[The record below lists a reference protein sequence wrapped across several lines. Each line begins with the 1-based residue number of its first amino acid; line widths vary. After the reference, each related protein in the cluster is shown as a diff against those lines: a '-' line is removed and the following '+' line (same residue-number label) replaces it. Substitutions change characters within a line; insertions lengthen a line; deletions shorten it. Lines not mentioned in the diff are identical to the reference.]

1 MEYRDSNDYE
11 TMYMIRE
18 NVEEANEYMFNKY
31 KPLIGKLAFSY
42 YKKYGNLGIDYDDF
56 YQEGM
61 YGLAKAMECYSVNDS
76 SLFFTYASVCI
87 KREIGKLLLR
97 SSRYKNIPLNS
108 YISFDTIVSDE
119 GLKMEDVLY
128 LKTDLVENK
137 LIDTEMYNNMMLLKY
152 ELSGIHSEVYELR
165 LNGFSN
171 MDIAVLLD
179 ITYKDVDNS
188 LRSIKK
194 KLKKIVKKSIS
205 INNYMIQ
212 Y

>member
-18 NVEEANEYMFNKY
+18 NVEDASEYMFNKY

-42 YKKYGNLGIDYDDF
+42 FKKYNNLGIDYEDF

-61 YGLAKAMECYSVNDS
+61 YGLAKAMECYSPNDT

-97 SSRYKNIPLNS
+97 STRYKNVPLNS
-108 YISFDTIVSDE
+108 YISFDTIVSEE
-119 GLKMEDVLY
+119 GLRMEDVLY
-128 LKTDLVENK
+128 SKTDLVESK
-137 LIDTEMYNNMMLLKY
+137 IVDSELYNSMILLKY
-152 ELSGIHSEVYELR
+152 ELDGIHSGVYELR

-171 MDIAVLLD
+171 TDIAVLLD

-194 KLKKIVKKSIS
+194 KLKKIVKKSVS
-205 INNYMIQ
+205 INNYMLQ
-212 Y
+212 